1 LRRSSS
7 TGGERFVRRSTTIY
21 EGLRGAV
28 SGQSGKY
35 KNCRLAKK
43 LLAFRAVADLGERRL
58 LPGCPAH
65 GLRGRSP
72 IPAPGAKPAL
82 GGGAL
87 KRGEWVV
94 ARVDQLAELRID
106 QAHAIDHWPPQSLS
120 AAKIHRQ
127 D

>member
-1 LRRSSS
+1 M
-7 TGGERFVRRSTTIY
+7 RRSTTIY

-28 SGQSGKY
+28 SGQSRKY

-43 LLAFRAVADLGERRL
+43 LLAFRAVASLGERRL

-65 GLRGRSP
+65 GLRVRSP

-87 KRGEWVV
+87 KRSEQVV
-94 ARVDQLAELRID
+94 ARGDQLAGLRIN
-106 QAHAIDHWPPQSLS
+106 QARAIDQWPPRSLS
-120 AAKIHRQ
+120 AAKIHRE